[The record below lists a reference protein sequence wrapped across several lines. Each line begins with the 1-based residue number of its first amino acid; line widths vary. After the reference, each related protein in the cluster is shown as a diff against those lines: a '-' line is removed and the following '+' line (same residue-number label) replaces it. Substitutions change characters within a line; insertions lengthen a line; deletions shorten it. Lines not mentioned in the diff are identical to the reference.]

1 MGEMRVGM
9 KATCGMG
16 MGMRGIR
23 VGMRRM
29 LGIKVE
35 MEVGVWGIKVEM

>member
-1 MGEMRVGM
+1 MGEMRVEM

-16 MGMRGIR
+16 MGMRVIR

-35 MEVGVWGIKVEM
+35 ME